1 MSDSKISNL
10 DLTNSE
16 DYQLVHFGNES
27 NMLYAV
33 YAKVEVD
40 CNNSSVI
47 KQIDFL
53 IRDYHSSGNDA
64 VVFDQPKKIKID
76 TKHPSPKYPTHNIVD
91 ITVRERKTSN
101 GSDTNSYRLSFASGY
116 EIKKDITHFVFTT
129 RPDLSGSDNN
139 QEAIGDNCYESI
151 IKVLK

>member
-1 MSDSKISNL
+1 MSYSKISNL

-33 YAKVEVD
+33 FAKVEVD

-53 IRDYHSSGNDA
+53 IRDYHSNGNDD
-64 VVFDQPKKIKID
+64 VVFHNPSEIRIDQS
-76 TKHPSPKYPTHNIVD
+76 HPNNPKYNMVKIIV
-91 ITVRERKTSN
+91 RKRIYGDCSN
-101 GSDTNSYRLSFASGY
+101 AHCYSSSPSYSTD
-116 EIKKDITHFVFTT
+116 EIKGFIFTT
-129 RPDLSGSDNN
+129 RPDLSGSDITP
-139 QEAIGDNCYESI
+139 EAIGDNCYESI

>member
-1 MSDSKISNL
+1 MDKLFIHLNSYYYDRLKISNL

-40 CNNSSVI
+40 CNNSSMI

-53 IRDYHSSGNDA
+53 IRAYPSSGNDD
-64 VVFDQPKKIKID
+64 VVFHNPEIRIDQSTQVQNTIW
-76 TKHPSPKYPTHNIVD
+76 
-91 ITVRERKTSN
+91 
-101 GSDTNSYRLSFASGY
+101 
-116 EIKKDITHFVFTT
+116 
-129 RPDLSGSDNN
+129 
-139 QEAIGDNCYESI
+139 
-151 IKVLK
+151 

>member
-53 IRDYHSSGNDA
+53 IRDYLSSGNDD
-64 VVFDQPKKIKID
+64 VVFHNPSEIRIDQSHPKI
-76 TKHPSPKYPTHNIVD
+76 PKYNMAEIIV
-91 ITVRERKTSN
+91 RKRIYGDCSN
-101 GSDTNSYRLSFASGY
+101 AHCYQLSSSCQTDKIVGF
-116 EIKKDITHFVFTT
+116 IFTT
-129 RPDLSGSDNN
+129 KPDFSKSNTDLKG
-139 QEAIGDNCYESI
+139 IGDNCYESI

>member
-1 MSDSKISNL
+1 MPDLKISNL

-27 NMLYAV
+27 NILYAV

-40 CNNSSVI
+40 CNNSSVV

-53 IRDYHSSGNDA
+53 IRSYNPNINGANSNDD
-64 VVFDQPKKIKID
+64 VVFHNPSEIRIDQSHQSDPKYNMVKIIIRERLYGDCSNAHRYQLSSSYQTDKID
-76 TKHPSPKYPTHNIVD
+76 GFI
-91 ITVRERKTSN
+91 
-101 GSDTNSYRLSFASGY
+101 
-116 EIKKDITHFVFTT
+116 FTT
-129 RPDLSGSDNN
+129 RPDLSGRNTGR
-139 QEAIGDNCYESI
+139 AIGDNCYESI